1 MEQTIQQGHPKGL
14 YLLFVTEMWERF
26 SYYGMRA
33 ILMLFMTKAL
43 LFDSEFASG
52 LYGNYTGLVYL
63 TPLIGG
69 YISDRYWGNRKSI
82 FVGGIIMAIGQFM
95 LFFSASSIGTPIA
108 SIAFYIGLLSLIVG
122 NGFFKPNISTMVNQL
137 YAPGDKRVDGAFSIF
152 YMGINLGAFF
162 SPLVC
167 GTLAEKIDYRWGFLA
182 AGVGMLIGV
191 VVFEL
196 LKNKYIVS
204 AAGEIVGGKPK
215 PFEKPKDETADAS
228 PAASSNPIQR
238 IALWLAVYG
247 ALWYVFMSLVGFNF
261 VSTLIF
267 ATSIAAS
274 GFVIT
279 DPSLS
284 KIERSRII
292 VIYIIAF
299 FVIFFWSAFEQAGA
313 SLTLFADQQ
322 TDRTIFGWEMPAS
335 YFQSVNPLAI
345 IIFAPLFAVLW
356 GYLGKR
362 NMEPASPVKQAV
374 GLFLLAIGY
383 FIIAVGVSGVEGS
396 TKTSMFWLL
405 SMYLVHTLG
414 ELCLSPIGLSMV
426 ARLAPLRLGSLLM
439 GIWFM
444 SNAMA
449 NDFAGMLSKLYPEQY
464 VSVSAVIAQEE
475 TSKVQLLE
483 RKEGKDELLAEP
495 KTFGAKDYVAISS
508 VNFSKIKKKAARDAA
523 FKQITTDSKVQE
535 KYFFGFKVNSLYS
548 FFMVFVFMGGIAA
561 IILFLLQKKLLSMMH
576 GIR

>member
-1 MEQTIQQGHPKGL
+1 
-14 YLLFVTEMWERF
+14 
-26 SYYGMRA
+26 
-33 ILMLFMTKAL
+33 
-43 LFDSEFASG
+43 
-52 LYGNYTGLVYL
+52 
-63 TPLIGG
+63 
-69 YISDRYWGNRKSI
+69 
-82 FVGGIIMAIGQFM
+82 
-95 LFFSASSIGTPIA
+95 
-108 SIAFYIGLLSLIVG
+108 
-122 NGFFKPNISTMVNQL
+122 MVNQL

-204 AAGEIVGGKPK
+204 ADGEIVGGKPK

-247 ALWYVFMSLVGFNF
+247 ALWYVFMQLVGFNF

-495 KTFGAKDYVAISS
+495 KTFGAQDYVAISS

>member
-1 MEQTIQQGHPKGL
+1 
-14 YLLFVTEMWERF
+14 
-26 SYYGMRA
+26 
-33 ILMLFMTKAL
+33 
-43 LFDSEFASG
+43 
-52 LYGNYTGLVYL
+52 
-63 TPLIGG
+63 
-69 YISDRYWGNRKSI
+69 
-82 FVGGIIMAIGQFM
+82 MAIGQFM

-108 SIAFYIGLLSLIVG
+108 SIAFYIGLLSLIIG

-167 GTLAEKIDYRWGFLA
+167 GTLAEKVDYRWGFLA
-182 AGVGMLIGV
+182 AGIGMLIGV
-191 VVFEL
+191 AVFEL

-204 AAGEIVGGKPK
+204 ADGEVVGGKPK
-215 PFEKPKDETADAS
+215 PYEKPIDEAKDAS
-228 PAASSNPIQR
+228 SSVAANPIQR

-247 ALWYVFMSLVGFNF
+247 ALWYVFMQLVGFNF

-396 TKTSMFWLL
+396 SKTSMFWLL
-405 SMYLVHTLG
+405 SMYMVHTLG

-464 VSVSAVIAQEE
+464 VSVSAVLSQEE
-475 TSKVQLLE
+475 SSKVQLLE

-495 KTFGAKDYVAISS
+495 KTFGDQDYVAISS
-508 VNFSKIKKKAARDAA
+508 VNFSKIKKKASRDAA
-523 FKQITTDSKVQE
+523 FKEITTDSKVQE
-535 KYFFGFKVNSLYS
+535 KSFFGFKVNSLYS